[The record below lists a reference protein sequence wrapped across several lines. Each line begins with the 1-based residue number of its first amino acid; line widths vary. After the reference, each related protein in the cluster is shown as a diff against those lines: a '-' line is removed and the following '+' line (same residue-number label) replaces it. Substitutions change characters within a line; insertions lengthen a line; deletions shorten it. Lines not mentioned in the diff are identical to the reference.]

1 MEPLEPQ
8 HIIDAAERAATGG
21 DYASAEKFLREA
33 ARAQERRLGPLSP
46 DLANTLNNLG
56 VVCEIN
62 GKPAEAEQ
70 CFRRA
75 LDIATDVF
83 EPGHPFIATSRQNLQ
98 GLRDARVKAEAE
110 STSRP
115 QVESQDA
122 PTRVPSRPAR
132 AFPTGVLGPA
142 AMLII
147 IGAAAYAWL
156 GSTGQA
162 ESRSVLATEVP
173 RAAPAPTPAPV
184 TIEKA
189 APVEPIPSRPIE
201 TVSTPAADVTAG
213 QATAES
219 TARPAVVKARLCV
232 ELGDWICNPAD
243 LPVTAGPLFFYTQVK
258 SATATTIQHRWYRGD
273 RLQQSVDLHIEASPG
288 AGYRSFS
295 RMTMTNDSTGEWRV
309 ELRAADGT
317 LLQQER
323 FPVK

>member
-8 HIIDAAERAATGG
+8 SIIDAAERAATSG

-33 ARAQERRLGPLSP
+33 ARAQEKRLGPLNP

-83 EPGHPFIATSRQNLQ
+83 ETDHPFIATSRQNLQ
-98 GLRDARVKAEAE
+98 GLRDARLKAEAE
-110 STSRP
+110 RTSRP
-115 QVESQDA
+115 EEKEDEQPPA
-122 PTRVPSRPAR
+122 SRRSPR
-132 AFPTGVLGPA
+132 AFPTSALGPA
-142 AMLII
+142 AMVII

-156 GSTGQA
+156 GSIGQA
-162 ESRSVLATEVP
+162 ESRSVLATAAPPV
-173 RAAPAPTPAPV
+173 APAPSV

-189 APVEPIPSRPIE
+189 APVEPIPSRPGAI
-201 TVSTPAADVTAG
+201 VSGAAAVNADAV
-213 QATAES
+213 ATQPP
-219 TARPAVVKARLCV
+219 ARPTVVKAQLCV
-232 ELGDWICNPAD
+232 ELGDWLCNPAD

-258 SATATTIQHRWYRGD
+258 STTATTIQHRWYRGD
-273 RLQQSVDLHIEASPG
+273 RLQQSIDLQIEATP

-295 RMTMTNDSTGEWRV
+295 RINMTNESAGDWRV
-309 ELRAADGT
+309 ELRAADGA
-317 LLQQER
+317 LLHEER
-323 FPVK
+323 FSAQ